1 MTDDMNQHG
10 CEEHQEDLS
19 ELALG
24 VLTGRDR
31 ARVLAHVESCPRCAE
46 ELEQLSR
53 AADAVVQAAPD
64 AEPPMGFEVRLFERM
79 GVADMR
85 RRRARPLRWVAG
97 TVAAAAF
104 VAALAVGLTFGLTSS
119 SPSSPPTH
127 SASASRGVVTAALT
141 DHGTVV
147 GRVVTHG
154 GDNPWMSMMLWDSS
168 SHGTVNCIVVTSDG
182 VSHRVGTFVA
192 EAGYGAWIA
201 PLHVNPQDV
210 RSAEVVAPSGTVIAT
225 ATLG

>member
-1 MTDDMNQHG
+1 MNNDMSAHG
-10 CEEHQEDLS
+10 CEEHQDELP

-31 ARVLAHVESCPRCAE
+31 ARALAHVQSCPRCAE

-53 AADAVVQAAPD
+53 AADAVVQAAPV

-79 GVADMR
+79 GVTDVLR
-85 RRRARPLRWVAG
+85 KKRLRPPRWAVGALS
-97 TVAAAAF
+97 AAAA
-104 VAALAVGLTFGLTSS
+104 VVALAVGLSLGLSS
-119 SPSSPPTH
+119 STPPSP
-127 SASASRGVVTAALT
+127 SAEPAYSVVAANLV

-147 GRVVTHG
+147 GRVAAHG
-154 GDNPWMSMMLWDSS
+154 GEHPWMWMMLIDSNAQ
-168 SHGTVNCIVVTSDG
+168 GTVNCVVVTSDG
-182 VSHRVGTFVA
+182 VSHQAGTFDA
-192 EAGYGAWIA
+192 KKGYGAWVA
-201 PLHVNPQDV
+201 PLAVNPHDI